1 MGTRPRKRS
10 RINAPSS
17 STASSDRFLQHA
29 SPSVSASAN
38 PTAVMSSNEKTD
50 QGVPELRGSNL
61 LLTILRR
68 RLELFQLRRSK
79 RTRSRCTS
87 FNQRRHRRVSSS
99 IRPPRSRHTKS
110 RAGAIA
116 SSTLSVS
123 AGAAAPINSLAHKLG
138 SQSFLPETLDRECGK
153 SAAILRSFCTHESS
167 SGVIDP
173 TKEKPKNRVIVTIPP
188 NVISKAVGLAIF
200 TTLRAGFQVSGAT
213 GSVARWIMESAV
225 RHPGSFRR
233 RRLSDR
239 PGYLRLCLRHQQQG
253 SPCCIHDTRV
263 SLGSDLAVVAGPYG
277 AAVQRGRDETDKKAT
292 ATSNIPGDA
301 HPLTAAP
308 EVQPSTMPKLD
319 AGDSKRRSLSASA
332 FKPVFSY
339 VKSRG
344 FYAGIQVDGTVVV
357 ERKDANASFYG
368 ASVTVQQILQGQFS
382 GRDHKTCGL
391 SVLAGSSRLSEELKR
406 ELSAIILLRLV
417 RRCLLLG

>member
-1 MGTRPRKRS
+1 
-10 RINAPSS
+10 
-17 STASSDRFLQHA
+17 
-29 SPSVSASAN
+29 
-38 PTAVMSSNEKTD
+38 MSSNEKTD

-213 GSVARWIMESAV
+213 GSGILTARLPDGSWLPDGLWLPDGSWSPPSGIPVHSVGGGFQIGLDIYDCVCVINSKEVLAAFMTPESV
-225 RHPGSFRR
+225 WG
-233 RRLSDR
+233 
-239 PGYLRLCLRHQQQG
+239 
-253 SPCCIHDTRV
+253 
-263 SLGSDLAVVAGPYG
+263 
-277 AAVQRGRDETDKKAT
+277 KAT